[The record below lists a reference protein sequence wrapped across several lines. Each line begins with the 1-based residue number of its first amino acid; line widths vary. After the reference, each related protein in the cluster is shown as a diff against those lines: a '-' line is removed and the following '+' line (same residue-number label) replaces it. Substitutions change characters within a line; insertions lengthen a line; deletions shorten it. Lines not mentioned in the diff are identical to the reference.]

1 MLVERLRAN
10 PGFYQLYHA
19 DAATGRFVGA
29 YRPEDETVILRRSQP
44 DVDGGAF
51 TEWRVDPNGSHVPH
65 RSDVPAGYDAR
76 RRPWY
81 ALAVA
86 QPNDELVWT
95 EPYGFSENVP
105 GITAA
110 MAWRPPGEAKARGVF
125 AIDFSLGGIADFMAE
140 GARLSDTRGFLV
152 TRGGKLSRARRLVP
166 AIPTMRSG
174 ALHDALPQPLE
185 TLSFDTPVNVAVT
198 YAGVTLP
205 RRCTGRSHHRRP
217 RMGGRQRRARGTI
230 PCRVDREYPDGS
242 RRRAGGAV
250 GGDRRGLARVRPRR
264 PAAAADR
271 RRPRAGRPVQPL
283 ARAGAH
289 LTRPGDHGRQRC
301 CRSHEDEPALLRNT
315 TCPSTW
321 CAM

>member
-65 RSDVPAGYDAR
+65 RRDVPAGYDAR

-110 MAWRPPGEAKARGVF
+110 MAWRLPGEAKARGVF

-152 TRGGKLSRARRLVP
+152 TRGGKSSRARRLVP

-174 ALHDALPQPLE
+174 AIHDALPQPLE

-198 YAGVTLP
+198 YAGVTYLAVVQAV
-205 RRCTGRSHHRRP
+205 RII
-217 RMGGRQRRARGTI
+217 GGLEWAVVSVVPEARFLAASIANT
-230 PCRVDREYPDGS
+230 RT
-242 RRRAGGAV
+242 AAAV
-250 GGDRRGLARVRPRR
+250 GLVVLLAAIGVGWLVSDRVGRPLRR
-264 PAAAADR
+264 IAADLEQV
-271 RRPRAGRPVQPL
+271 GRFNL
-283 ARAGAH
+283 SR
-289 LTRPGDHGRQRC
+289 
-301 CRSHEDEPALLRNT
+301 EPAPTSFVQEITVLR
-315 TCPSTW
+315 CVEVVRI
-321 CAM
+321 AKI